1 MARNKFSLSHYK
13 LGTCDMGELIPIA
26 CVEALPGDTIQ
37 QNTNLFIRASPLLA
51 PVMHP
56 VHVNVYHFFVP
67 FRIIWED
74 FEDFITGGEDG
85 MDASVVPYMELNSSN
100 AGVGS
105 LSDYLG
111 IVGPALTQAYSCL
124 PHRAYNL
131 IWNEIFRNQ
140 DLQTPLVNSTASG
153 LDNTSNKTLQFA
165 NWDNDYFTSAK
176 PWEQKGPA
184 VNVPV
189 NSSGVDFDLRTNT
202 NASFNRK
209 MTATGVA
216 TPPLSLTAGS
226 NSTAATGVRFGTE
239 TGLQVSLMQ
248 LREAFAMLRFEEA
261 RARYGSRYVEYLRY
275 LGVRSSDAR
284 LQRPEYLGGGRQ
296 TIQFSEVLQTA
307 EGTDPVGDLKG
318 HGIGAMRS
326 NRFRRY
332 IEEHGLIMTLMC
344 VKPKPIYVQG
354 TPRMFRKTTRD
365 EFWQKELEHI
375 GQQEVL
381 VGEVYAPS
389 LSPND
394 VFGYQNRYEEYRREP
409 SRVSGEFRTTN
420 LDYWH
425 FARIF
430 SSQPALNAA
439 FVSCQPTD
447 RPFAVPS
454 LDVLQFE
461 AHHSIQARRL
471 VSSSTSSYVY

>member
-26 CVEALPGDTIQ
+26 CVDALPGDTIQ

-56 VHVNVYHFFVP
+56 VHVNIYHFFVP
-67 FRIIWED
+67 YRIIWDD
-74 FEDFITGGEDG
+74 FEDFITGGPDG
-85 MDASVVPYMELNSSN
+85 MNASVLPTATLTNTN

-111 IVGPALTQAYSCL
+111 IVGTALAASYSIL
-124 PHRAYNL
+124 PHRAYAM

-140 DLQTPLVNSTASG
+140 DLQAELPLVKTSG
-153 LDNTSNKTLQFA
+153 PDITTSLALQFA

-189 NSSGVDFDLRTNT
+189 NTTGTNVNVRTSGLPNTDYNWGHTSANPALMSITNT
-202 NASFNRK
+202 PGA
-209 MTATGVA
+209 V
-216 TPPLSLTAGS
+216 GS
-226 NSTAATGVRFGTE
+226 VRFGTN

-354 TPRMFRKTTRD
+354 TPRMFRKKTRD

-375 GQQEVL
+375 GQQEIQ
-381 VGEVYAPS
+381 VGEVYSPS
-389 LSPND
+389 LAPGAT
-394 VFGYQNRYEEYRREP
+394 FGYQNRYEEYRREP

-430 SSQPALNAA
+430 ASEPALNAA

-454 LDVLQFE
+454 LDTLQFE

-471 VSSSTSSYVY
+471 VSSGSSSYVY